1 VGKKGWGLL
10 LTKQRKKTLIKL
22 PPEKQAPGHLEGK
35 WWVWADGKR
44 THIKYIQMAM
54 RSYKPLP
61 PGFYKAC
68 DESKDP
74 GVIKMGLIAKKFK
87 IKEMKGNTKSGT

>member
-1 VGKKGWGLL
+1 MGKKGWGLL

-22 PPEKQAPGHLEGK
+22 PPEKQAPGHFEGK
-35 WWVWADGKR
+35 WWVWADGTR

-68 DESKDP
+68 NESKDP
-74 GVIKMGLIAKKFK
+74 AVIKMGKIAEKFK
-87 IKEMKGNTKSGT
+87 IKEMKGNSKRDT